1 MRNLI
6 KKILIETT
14 ENSDEDLEI
23 KTKFTNTLLNKVEFF
38 FKNTTL
44 SDNVCGIFLSPVY
57 KTKSIIIFPIFK
69 HKWEGREE
77 ERLLKKKI
85 NAVFSNFNVDV
96 MEWYGD
102 IENTCEDFIENF
114 KRIIKSQPDYFGRM
128 VTPKNNN
135 KGINENDD
143 KDLIVNRAIKK
154 AIDLELKYSS
164 YNKDKT
170 RIFVFNRNKKCLLN
184 YDIKNEKLWYDHSL
198 LDKIMTMIVTKGY
211 IGDQFKEALR
221 EWFNYEFKEH
231 NYQINLN
238 KKITGAHIHL
248 Y

>member
-14 ENSDEDLEI
+14 EDNDEEVNDNKE
-23 KTKFTNTLLNKVEFF
+23 FTDELLNRVISFLKRM
-38 FKNTTL
+38 KI
-44 SDNVCGIFLSPVY
+44 SDNVC
-57 KTKSIIIFPIFK
+57 SILLIPFYSNREVTFWVILK
-69 HKWEGREE
+69 DEWLGRSE
-77 ERLLKKKI
+77 KKLIEKKVS
-85 NAVFSNFNVDV
+85 AFFSNYNVESS
-96 MEWYGD
+96 EWSGGNPQSCD
-102 IENTCEDFIENF
+102 TFLEGLKIVFQNN
-114 KRIIKSQPDYFGRM
+114 PDYPGKVF
-128 VTPKNNN
+128 VPSK
-135 KGINENDD
+135 KDILYENDD
-143 KDLIVNRAIKK
+143 KDLTINRAIKK
-154 AIDLELKYSS
+154 AIDLELKYPS

-170 RIFVFNRNKKCLLN
+170 RIFVFNRNEKCLLN

-198 LDKIMTMIVTKGY
+198 LDKITKMIVTKGY

-231 NYQINLN
+231 NYRINPD